1 MRPRRIARMVAESKR
16 VRRLRRHFGT
26 HRKSWLSVAVTGFA
40 AVLVAAPAVAAPLL
54 VDGGALTDAIPA
66 IREADASSAH
76 ASTTAVPVE
85 DAAGGVEL
93 SIAPTAGAAIDPAA
107 PVTIDVEIDNR
118 TGEPLAAGTIRLTRP
133 SATLADQSAL
143 DSWLGAPVAE
153 ERDRPRTAQLAEA
166 AARSLPA
173 GASAVVSFTLP
184 PGSLGEAGD
193 APVAGLGADLVIDG
207 ATTTSAT
214 GAYPF
219 TTATATDPPRLAMAY
234 AITVPAEASGLID
247 ADTLTLWT
255 GPSGLLTRQL
265 DAVAGRSVAIALDP
279 RLVASIRVLGSDAP
293 ATAVEWLDRLST
305 VSNEIFP
312 LAYADADLA
321 AQAQLGLEPLA
332 PESFADIL
340 DPADFTEPVDGAAGA
355 GSAPAGR
362 LQTSDDD
369 QGPVESVQ
377 PVEPTVPAGT
387 VPTTEQLLAWPYTR
401 TDLAWP
407 ADATVATGNLAAFED
422 AGYTTTILDA
432 ANVEGGALSA
442 NAASTVEGESAVV
455 ADSRISTALRDAAA
469 ARSQVAWAD
478 ATARLGAQ
486 LAMRADGGGGEVLL
500 ATFQRGAETQSAR
513 VAGVLDALAS
523 WSWAAP
529 ASLSEAVGAAPVERA
544 LVDSPE
550 DAQRLNDLQRLL
562 DSAAGVQEFST
573 VLSDPSVLTAPS
585 RRQLLALLDVA
596 WLAQPSEWSGE
607 VGDRLVAQT
616 ETVHSVTIAQSSN
629 INVLSSETGVPTTI
643 ENLLPYPVTVFV
655 DVAPSNG
662 RLIVEERVETTVAAD
677 SRSNVIVP
685 VAAGVGNGEVTLSV
699 SLWSADEVK
708 IGETVQITANVQAD
722 WEGLGALIL
731 GVIAVAVFGIG
742 IWRNIR
748 RRRRARAEA
757 ARPADDV
764 TGSQYPGPHAQTT
777 DTDAD
782 GRSDPGGGSDAG
794 AEHSAGDDEGPRRD
808 G

>member
-1 MRPRRIARMVAESKR
+1 MVAESKR

-26 HRKSWLSVAVTGFA
+26 PRKRWLSAAVAGIA

-54 VDGGALTDAIPA
+54 GDGGALTDAITA
-66 IREADASSAH
+66 IRGADASSARSSP
-76 ASTTAVPVE
+76 AAVPVE
-85 DAAGGVEL
+85 DAEAGVAL
-93 SIAPTAGAAIDPAA
+93 RIAPTLGAAIDPAA
-107 PVTIDVEIDNR
+107 PVTLDVEIDNR
-118 TGEPLAAGTIRLTRP
+118 TGEPLAAGTVRLTTP
-133 SATLADQSAL
+133 SAALTDQTAL
-143 DSWLGAPVAE
+143 DSWLDAPAAE
-153 ERDRPRTAQLAEA
+153 ERDRPRTEQLAEA

-173 GASAVVSFTLP
+173 GASEIVSFTLP
-184 PGSLGEAGD
+184 PGSLGDAGD
-193 APVAGLGADLVIDG
+193 APVAGLGADLVVDG
-207 ATTTSAT
+207 VTTTSAT

-219 TTATATDPPRLAMAY
+219 TTATATATDTPRLALTY
-234 AITVPAEASGLID
+234 AITVPPEASGVID
-247 ADTLTLWT
+247 ADALTLWT

-265 DAVAGRSVAIALDP
+265 DAVADRPVALALDP
-279 RLVASIRVLGSDAP
+279 RLIASIRLLGSDAP
-293 ATAVEWLDRLST
+293 ATAVAWLERLAA

-332 PESFADIL
+332 PESFADLL
-340 DPADFTEPVDGAAGA
+340 DPADFTEPVEGAAGA
-355 GSAPAGR
+355 GSAPAR
-362 LQTSDDD
+362 LSTEAGDAQEPIETE
-369 QGPVESVQ
+369 P

-401 TDLAWP
+401 SDLAWP
-407 ADATVATGNLAAFED
+407 ADATVATGNLAAFAG

-432 ANVEGGALSA
+432 ANVEAGALGA
-442 NAASTVEGESAVV
+442 NAASTVEGEPAVV
-455 ADSRISTALRDAAA
+455 ADARISGALRDAAA
-469 ARSQVAWAD
+469 ARSEVAWGD

-486 LAMRADGGGGEVLL
+486 LAMRADDADGEVLL
-500 ATFQRGAETQSAR
+500 ATFQRGAETQSTR
-513 VAGVLDALAS
+513 VAGVLDALAGWS
-523 WSWAAP
+523 WSAP

-550 DAQRLNDLQRLL
+550 DGQRLNDLQRLL
-562 DSAAGVQEFST
+562 DSESGVQEFST
-573 VLSDPSVLTAPS
+573 VLTDPSVLTAPA
-585 RRQLLALLDVA
+585 RRQLLALLDVS

-607 VGDRLVAQT
+607 VGERLVAQT

-643 ENLLPYPVTVFV
+643 ENRLPYPVTVFV

-699 SLWSADEVK
+699 SLWSPEEVK
-708 IGETVQITANVQAD
+708 IGETVQISANVQAD

-757 ARPADDV
+757 AQPAEDV
-764 TGSQYPGPHAQTT
+764 TGSQYAASHAQTT
-777 DTDAD
+777 KPAAD
-782 GRSDPGGGSDAG
+782 PSVDGD
-794 AEHSAGDDEGPRRD
+794 DDEGPRRD

>member
-1 MRPRRIARMVAESKR
+1 MVAESKR

-26 HRKSWLSVAVTGFA
+26 HRKSWLGAGVAGIA
-40 AVLVAAPAVAAPLL
+40 ALLVAAPAVAAPLMG
-54 VDGGALTDAIPA
+54 DGGMLSEAIQSVT
-66 IREADASSAH
+66 RADASPARSA
-76 ASTTAVPVE
+76 TTSVPVD
-85 DAAGGVEL
+85 DADGGVEL
-93 SIAPTAGAAIDPAA
+93 SIAPTLGAAIDPAA
-107 PVTIDVEIDNR
+107 PVTIDVEMDNR
-118 TGEPLAAGTIRLTRP
+118 TGEPLAAGSIRLTRP
-133 SATLADQSAL
+133 ASTITDQSAL
-143 DSWLGAPVAE
+143 DAWLDAPTAE
-153 ERDRPRTAQLAEA
+153 ERDRPRTEPVAEA
-166 AARSLPA
+166 AARALPA
-173 GASAVVSFTLP
+173 GASETVSFTLP
-184 PGSLGEAGD
+184 AGALGAAGE

-207 ATTTSAT
+207 VTTTSAT
-214 GAYPF
+214 GAFPF
-219 TTATATDPPRLAMAY
+219 TTATAVDGPRLALAY
-234 AITVPAEASGLID
+234 AITVPAEASGIID
-247 ADTLTLWT
+247 ADALTLWT

-265 DAVAGRSVAIALDP
+265 DAVADRPVAIALDP

-293 ATAVEWLDRLST
+293 PTAVTWLDRLAA

-321 AQAQLGLEPLA
+321 AQAQLGIEPLA
-332 PESFADIL
+332 PESFADVL
-340 DPADFTEPVDGAAGA
+340 DPADFAEPVEGAAGAAGA

-362 LQTSDDD
+362 FTPTEGEDTQDPT
-369 QGPVESVQ
+369 ESVQ

-407 ADATVATGNLAAFED
+407 AGATVATGNLAAFED

-432 ANVEGGALSA
+432 ANVEAGAPSTAGSNA

-455 ADSRISTALRDAAA
+455 ADSRLSGALRDAAA
-469 ARSQVAWAD
+469 ARSQVAWGD
-478 ATARLGAQ
+478 AASRLGAQ
-486 LAMRADGGGGEVLL
+486 LAMLADDGGNGVLL
-500 ATFQRGAETQSAR
+500 ATFQRGADTQSAR

-523 WSWAAP
+523 WSWSAP
-529 ASLSEAVGAAPVERA
+529 ASLSEAIGAPPVERA

-550 DAQRLNDLQRLL
+550 DSQRLNDLQRLL
-562 DSAAGVQEFST
+562 DSEAGVQEFST
-573 VLSDPSVLTAPS
+573 VLTDPSVLTAPA

-596 WLAQPSEWSGE
+596 WLTQPSEWAGE

-699 SLWSADEVK
+699 SLWSPDEIK

-748 RRRRARAEA
+748 RRRRARADA
-757 ARPADDV
+757 AEQDTADV
-764 TGSQYPGPHAQTT
+764 AGSQYPASHAEATEPGVESR
-777 DTDAD
+777 AD
-782 GRSDPGGGSDAG
+782 VDK
-794 AEHSAGDDEGPRRD
+794 EPRRD